1 MTRTEAPSECSA
13 NMALAPPDIRAHR
26 ILHWLAFGAAASIL
40 FSIAVSQILLG
51 VSMLALFVSRKRLR
65 FPPIGLPLA
74 LFFTATV
81 IADLLSGD
89 PLKGVPQIRKF
100 FVFGIILVLFNTFD
114 SVSQIRNLIL
124 TWAGIASV
132 SASLAIG
139 QFVHRWN
146 DAVQLHA
153 SVYDYVLDGRITG
166 FASHWMTY
174 GGQQM
179 IALLWL
185 LALLLFAPAGVWK
198 IGGWASAA
206 IIWIAIV
213 LGLTR
218 SIFLAAVPAGVLL
231 LAWSYKRWLVWA
243 ALGVALG
250 MLLVAPPQIRDRVRS
265 VFRPHGNVDSN
276 YRRTIMAR
284 TGLRMIE
291 AHPVFGIG
299 PEQIEPQFLKY
310 LPADVPLPLPKGWY
324 GHLHNV
330 YLQYAAE
337 RGLPALACMLWIVGR
352 MTRDFYR
359 ALREWPNQT
368 EVRFVWLGALA
379 VIAAV
384 LAEGFFEYN
393 LGDSEVLT
401 MFLAT
406 MTCGYIAVGWMKK
419 ACC

>member
-1 MTRTEAPSECSA
+1 MTRTEAPSEAPA
-13 NMALAPPDIRAHR
+13 NIALAPPDTRADR
-26 ILHWLAFGAAASIL
+26 ILYGLAFGSAASIL

-51 VSMLALFVSRKRLR
+51 ISILALLVSRKRLR

-74 LFFTATV
+74 LFFAATV

-89 PLKGVPQIRKF
+89 PSKGVPQIRKF

-114 SVSQIRNLIL
+114 RVSQIRNLVL
-124 TWAGIASV
+124 TWAGIATV

-153 SVYDYVLDGRITG
+153 AVYDYVLDGRITG

-179 IALLWL
+179 IVLLLL
-185 LALLLFAPAGVWK
+185 LALLLFAPARLWR

-231 LAWSYKRWLVWA
+231 LAWNYKRWLVWA
-243 ALGVALG
+243 APGVVLA
-250 MLLVAPPQIRDRVRS
+250 MFLVAPPQIQDRVRS

-284 TGLRMIE
+284 TGVRMVA

-337 RGLPALACMLWIVGR
+337 RGLPALACILWMIGR
-352 MTRDFYR
+352 IARDFRR
-359 ALREWPNQT
+359 ALRAWPSQT
-368 EVRFVWLGALA
+368 EARFVWLGALA

-406 MTCGYIAVGWMKK
+406 MTCGYIAIGWTKK
-419 ACC
+419 ACH